1 MLQEEDFPT
10 SFCIYPTSALDL
22 LVGDVNELIFSK
34 GNANLLGKSYMK
46 ISYKKGTNRSY
57 FDIG

>member
-1 MLQEEDFPT
+1 VLQGEDFPT
-10 SFCIYPTSALDL
+10 YFYVYPTSTLDL

-46 ISYKKGTNRSY
+46 IYYKKGTNRSY